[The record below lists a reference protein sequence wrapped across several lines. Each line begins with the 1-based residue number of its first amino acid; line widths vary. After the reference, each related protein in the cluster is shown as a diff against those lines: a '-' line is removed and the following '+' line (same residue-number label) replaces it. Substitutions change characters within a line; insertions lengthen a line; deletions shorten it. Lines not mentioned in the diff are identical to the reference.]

1 LKEDLFI
8 LALMA
13 VTVPLTGEL
22 KIYPFHDT
30 FRISFATP
38 IFLFFLLWMRRISLI
53 VPGLIVGFC
62 VVAFRIT
69 LDFLIK
75 GGFQLVPDFVFHF
88 SAFFYYTT
96 YSILFYFA
104 GVNHLHNRPLLLG
117 SLSVLIDITSSVI
130 ELFFRHYLLG
140 NMFSLSTLD
149 LIIVIAIIRSF
160 FVLGFFNIIKLNE
173 VKLAAKQQ
181 QEQNK
186 HMLLLIS
193 GLYAESIQLKKS
205 LKDAED
211 ITRDCYDLYQ
221 NLQSPDSSLNTK
233 DLAPKL
239 LAIAGQVHEI
249 KKDNQRIHAGLSKMI
264 SAENSTDY
272 MSISEIGNIII
283 QTNEKYAR
291 CLNKDIEFVLKING
305 YFPHLHVYTIL
316 SLINNLVS
324 NSVES
329 IKNKG
334 IIKISI
340 SKIEELIHF
349 QVSDNGAG
357 IPEKKRKLIFKPGY
371 TTKYDILGKPSTG
384 MGLSYIGEVLKN
396 LKGSITVKDESS
408 ETQNETIFTIKLPIS
423 SLVEKGW

>member
-1 LKEDLFI
+1 MKEDLFI

-38 IFLFFLLWMRRISLI
+38 IFLFFLLWIRKIPLLI
-53 VPGLIVGFC
+53 PGFIVGFC
-62 VVAFRIT
+62 VVVFRLT

-75 GGFQLVPDFVFHF
+75 GSFQLVPDFIFQF
-88 SAFFYYTT
+88 SAFFYYAT
-96 YSILFYFA
+96 YSTLFYFV
-104 GVNHLHNRPLLLG
+104 GVNHLHHRPLLLG
-117 SLSVLIDITSSVI
+117 SLSALVDITSSIV
-130 ELFFRHYLLG
+130 ELIFRYYFLG
-140 NMFSLSTLD
+140 NKFSLSTLW
-149 LIIVIAIIRSF
+149 LIIVIAVIRSF
-160 FVLGFFNIIKLNE
+160 FVLSFFNIIKLNE

-181 QEQNK
+181 KEQNK

-193 GLYAESIQLKKS
+193 SLYAESIQLKKS

-221 NLQSPDSSLNTK
+221 VLQNPDSSLNAK

-272 MSISEIGNIII
+272 MNMHEIGTIII

-291 CLNKDIEFVLKING
+291 SLNKDIEFVLNIND

-329 IKNKG
+329 IKDKG

-340 SKIEELIHF
+340 CKIEELIHF
-349 QVSDNGAG
+349 EVSDNGVG
-357 IPEKKRKLIFKPGY
+357 IPEKKRGLIFKPGY
-371 TTKYDILGKPSTG
+371 TTKYDIHGKPSTG
-384 MGLSYIGEVLKN
+384 MGLSYIGEVIKN
-396 LKGSITVKDESS
+396 LKGSVMIKDKSTEV
-408 ETQNETIFTIKLPIS
+408 QNETIFIIKLPIN